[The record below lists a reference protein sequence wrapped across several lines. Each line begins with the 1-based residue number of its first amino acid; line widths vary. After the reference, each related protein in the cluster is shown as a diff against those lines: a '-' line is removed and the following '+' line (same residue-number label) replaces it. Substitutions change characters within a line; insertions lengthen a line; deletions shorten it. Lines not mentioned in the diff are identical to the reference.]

1 MRFSPQSILRE
12 NLGAEMD
19 AETHSDAPGCFLHG
33 RRPFPTPSAQVGEGI
48 GPGRAS
54 AHRTSLWRPPREVG
68 RPQQGGPLRLMSP
81 AVTAAQEGP
90 PAQLTEKFCFF
101 NPSSSRAGS
110 QSEKEVGSSERN
122 QREDTLGY
130 IKT

>member
-54 AHRTSLWRPPREVG
+54 AHRTSLWRPPCEVG
-68 RPQQGGPLRLMSP
+68 RPQQGGPAPVPCSLARGFLCHRTSSQAP
-81 AVTAAQEGP
+81 GP
-90 PAQLTEKFCFF
+90 PEHTA
-101 NPSSSRAGS
+101 RATLLPGLYQGNLLSHSGHGS
-110 QSEKEVGSSERN
+110 CVSQVG
-122 QREDTLGY
+122 T
-130 IKT
+130 